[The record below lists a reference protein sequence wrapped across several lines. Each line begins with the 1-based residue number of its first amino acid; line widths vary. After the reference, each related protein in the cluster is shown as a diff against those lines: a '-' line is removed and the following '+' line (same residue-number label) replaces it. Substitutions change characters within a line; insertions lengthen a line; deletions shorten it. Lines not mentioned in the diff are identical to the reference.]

1 MLKVK
6 ICGIKTLED
15 ALAAVEAG
23 ADMLG
28 FNFYPPSPRY
38 IDPSDCA
45 RLNTQ
50 LQARLG
56 ERARRIRT
64 VGVFVNLPV
73 ERVRA
78 ILIECGLNLAQLSG
92 DEPPSDLQRLGDNAF
107 KALRAASGQ
116 NLIEL
121 SQAYPHREQPP
132 AFLVDA
138 RVAGEY
144 GGTGELA
151 DWAAARRLSDQA
163 PILLA
168 GGLRPDNVA
177 QAVGQVAPWGV
188 DVASGVECAPGVK
201 DDKMMRRFVQAAR
214 LKERVS

>member
-15 ALAAVEAG
+15 ALGAVEAG

-38 IDPSDCA
+38 VDPWDCA
-45 RLNTQ
+45 GIIAQ

-56 ERARRIRT
+56 ENAKRIQT

-78 ILIECGLNLAQLSG
+78 ILIECGLDLAQLSG
-92 DEPPSDLQRLGDNAF
+92 GEPRSDLQSLGNSAF
-107 KALRAASGQ
+107 KALRAAPGQ
-116 NLIEL
+116 SLIEL
-121 SQAYPHREQPP
+121 SQAYPVREQPP

-138 RVAGEY
+138 KVAGEY

-151 DWAAARRLSDQA
+151 EWGAARRLAHQA

-177 QAVGQVAPWGV
+177 QAVEQITPWGV
-188 DVASGVECAPGVK
+188 DVASGVESAPGVK
-201 DDKMMRRFVQAAR
+201 DDHKMRRFVQAAR
-214 LKERVS
+214 VKEKV

>member
-1 MLKVK
+1 MLRVK
-6 ICGIKTLED
+6 ICGIKTLKD

-38 IDPSDCA
+38 IDPQDCA
-45 RLNTQ
+45 RLNAQ
-50 LQARLG
+50 LQVRLG
-56 ERARRIRT
+56 ENAKRIQT
-64 VGVFVNLPV
+64 VGVFVNLPAEQV
-73 ERVRA
+73 RV
-78 ILIECGLNLAQLSG
+78 ILLECGLDLAQLSG
-92 DEPPSDLQRLGDNAF
+92 DEPRSDLLSLGDRAF
-107 KALRAASGQ
+107 KALRAAPGQ
-116 NLIEL
+116 SLIET
-121 SQAYPHREQPP
+121 SQAFPVREQPP

-151 DWAAARRLSDQA
+151 DWGAARRLAHRS
-163 PILLA
+163 PVLLA

-177 QAVGQVAPWGV
+177 QAVEQVAPWGV

-201 DDKMMRRFVQAAR
+201 DDDKMRRFVQAAR
-214 LKERVS
+214 LKERM

>member
-1 MLKVK
+1 MLRVK
-6 ICGIKTLED
+6 ICGIKTFED

-38 IDPSDCA
+38 IDPPDCA
-45 RLNTQ
+45 RLNAQ

-56 ERARRIRT
+56 ETAKRIQT

-78 ILIECGLNLAQLSG
+78 ILLECGLDLAQLSG
-92 DEPPSDLQRLGDNAF
+92 DERRSDLQRLGDSAF
-107 KALRAASGQ
+107 KALRAAPGYS
-116 NLIEL
+116 LIEM
-121 SQAYPHREQPP
+121 SQTYPVREQPP

-151 DWAAARRLSDQA
+151 DWDAARRLAHQT
-163 PILLA
+163 PVLLA

-177 QAVGQVAPWGV
+177 QAVEQVAPWGV
-188 DVASGVECAPGVK
+188 DVASGVERALGVK
-201 DDKMMRRFVQAAR
+201 DNDKMRRFVQAAR
-214 LKERVS
+214 LKERI